1 MVSEPRWVGMVVREM
16 AMTATVKVRLVRA
29 MVTTAR
35 VKVMLVRAMVTAV
48 RTMAAAVMAP
58 RWRRP

>member
-1 MVSEPRWVGMVVREM
+1 MAVVVAEAAR
-16 AMTATVKVRLVRA
+16 VKVRLVRA

-35 VKVMLVRAMVTAV
+35 VKVMLVRAMVTTV
-48 RTMAAAVMAP
+48 STMAAAVMAP